1 MLYYEEIK
9 QQLKESLKND
19 FNKMQ
24 KTEIEACICS
34 LFLTYEQ
41 LSSSKKESQ
50 LENLQKILGK
60 EEVLIAY
67 AYGAYISNQ
76 MARLF
81 KDKDFSI
88 KWRNMNQLKTLKNKE
103 RKRELRKYA
112 FANKDMFIK
121 QILEESKRNSKYK
134 IGWEMDEGGMHILNI
149 NVTNYKQYPFKERRK
164 RGFPEDIIISVH
176 VLDPRLSKVLT
187 KLEKYPQRGSK
198 PEKIFKTCNFE
209 GR

>member
-60 EEVLIAY
+60 EENLY
-67 AYGAYISNQ
+67 DWT
-76 MARLF
+76 F
-81 KDKDFSI
+81 KI
-88 KWRNMNQLKTLKNKE
+88 YE
-103 RKRELRKYA
+103 Y
-112 FANKDMFIK
+112 
-121 QILEESKRNSKYK
+121 
-134 IGWEMDEGGMHILNI
+134 
-149 NVTNYKQYPFKERRK
+149 
-164 RGFPEDIIISVH
+164 
-176 VLDPRLSKVLT
+176 
-187 KLEKYPQRGSK
+187 
-198 PEKIFKTCNFE
+198 
-209 GR
+209 